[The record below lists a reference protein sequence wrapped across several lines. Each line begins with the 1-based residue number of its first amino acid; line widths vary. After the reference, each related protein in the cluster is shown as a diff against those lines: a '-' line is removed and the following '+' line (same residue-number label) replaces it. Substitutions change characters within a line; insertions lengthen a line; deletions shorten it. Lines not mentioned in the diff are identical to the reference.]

1 MRILEEKS
9 NQGERRNKQT
19 MEKLARKCKRNT
31 LACERISA
39 FFDNRDRRVLFTEGY
54 LLVYR
59 MRFSKLVLTTG
70 DEETITQPGL
80 EESVFGGFVDVDMA
94 GQDKLDVARIQQK
107 DRELRSDP
115 YLDYLAVF
123 EGRLV
128 HITKYGYNRS
138 RKLGVLD

>member
-1 MRILEEKS
+1 
-9 NQGERRNKQT
+9 
-19 MEKLARKCKRNT
+19 
-31 LACERISA
+31 
-39 FFDNRDRRVLFTEGY
+39 
-54 LLVYR
+54 

-138 RKLGVLD
+138 RKLRVLD